1 MPIGLAVADT
11 QGGGG
16 YRSCYGSSAFVC
28 LSPWARAVSILVIAV
43 SLGVL
48 CGRVGARVDVTQER
62 LHSLAR
68 ATRDVIQR
76 IDTARPVYIQAYIS
90 PEVPTEHVETR
101 TTLLQLLRDIT
112 AMGGERIQLQV
123 VDTEPFTAQARDAE
137 ERFGIK
143 ARSIRMSDEGEAGG
157 EEIFMGVAFTSG
169 GEEVVLPFIENDALV
184 EYEITRSIGT
194 VSGLKRVSF
203 DFQSMSS
210 QGEWQIL
217 TELRKQ
223 YDVSQVAL
231 DQPLTD
237 KYDCLIVPLP
247 SSLTQPQMDN
257 LLAYLRQGNAGLLFD
272 DPWPEFSRGQLAPDQ
287 PKPSPG
293 GRGAMFGGQPPGEP
307 KGDLHRL
314 IDGLGFRW
322 PSDDLVGD
330 QWNPH
335 RKLQYLPRDIVFVGP
350 GSGNRD
356 AFNPADPISSGLQE
370 VAFIIPGRVEARADL
385 ATVKFTPLLSASRQ
399 SSTLQRSMNV
409 QRSPFGMGASLNPRR
424 FYAPGMDSQI
434 HLAARVEG
442 TLPAGAGAKPEEKP
456 AKVNL
461 VFVADLDC
469 ISDMFF
475 SIRGD
480 RDVSKD
486 LNFDNITFVL
496 NCVDALAGDESYIDL
511 RKRRPR
517 QRTLTAVESLSKAH
531 VQKEADDTK
540 KAEDDAKKELE
551 EATKRRDAAVEEIK
565 KRTDVDLS
573 TKQNMVVEVEEE
585 EKRRFEMK
593 EKEINDKKNS
603 AIKKSL
609 TDKREAVRQIRKNIK
624 VLAVILPPIP
634 AVLVA
639 LIIFFQR
646 ATQPKRAV

>member
-1 MPIGLAVADT
+1 MNRRTFLQGAAAGAATLAIPARMRSSPPGDPGLAPVLAQVEKRHDEAVKRLQQWIHQPSIAAENRGMAEGCELMIQLLKDAGFT
-11 QGGGG
+11 
-16 YRSCYGSSAFVC
+16 
-28 LSPWARAVSILVIAV
+28 RA
-43 SLGVL
+43 
-48 CGRVGARVDVTQER
+48 ER
-62 LHSLAR
+62 
-68 ATRDVIQR
+68 
-76 IDTARPVYIQAYIS
+76 
-90 PEVPTEHVETR
+90 VPTDGQPGVFAILDAGAAR
-101 TTLLQLLRDIT
+101 TLALY
-112 AMGGERIQLQV
+112 
-123 VDTEPFTAQARDAE
+123 
-137 ERFGIK
+137 
-143 ARSIRMSDEGEAGG
+143 
-157 EEIFMGVAFTSG
+157 FM
-169 GEEVVLPFIENDALV
+169 
-184 EYEITRSIGT
+184 
-194 VSGLKRVSF
+194 
-203 DFQSMSS
+203 
-210 QGEWQIL
+210 
-217 TELRKQ
+217 
-223 YDVSQVAL
+223 YDVKQVDPAEWSSPPW
-231 DQPLTD
+231 DAA
-237 KYDCLIVPLP
+237 IV
-247 SSLTQPQMDN
+247 
-257 LLAYLRQGNAGLLFD
+257 
-272 DPWPEFSRGQLAPDQ
+272 E
-287 PKPSPG
+287 KPG
-293 GRGAMFGGQPPGEP
+293 VGKVIVGRGAVNQ
-307 KGDLHRL
+307 KGPEAAFLAALHA
-314 IDGLGFRW
+314 FR
-322 PSDDLVGD
+322 GA
-330 QWNPH
+330 N
-335 RKLQYLPRDIVFVGP
+335 RKLP
-350 GSGNRD
+350 
-356 AFNPADPISSGLQE
+356 
-370 VAFIIPGRVEARADL
+370 
-385 ATVKFTPLLSASRQ
+385 
-399 SSTLQRSMNV
+399 
-409 QRSPFGMGASLNPRR
+409 
-424 FYAPGMDSQI
+424 
-434 HLAARVEG
+434 
-442 TLPAGAGAKPEEKP
+442 
-456 AKVNL
+456 VNL